1 MSTDHEVPDAVALTL
16 DLLIDQPD
24 WSKIREAAKAANV
37 FPDTLAAIDKIEE
50 AWENPNA
57 PFLNMLNV
65 RDGKTLVVAGSDD
78 PTSTLLR
85 VMIDRLKRLEVLEAG
100 GFDGKMASGTNDRL
114 FAMWF
119 TPDVIREEIT
129 EATEYDLADFDPK
142 AIEDAIRH
150 VVCHDDGDWTFEHV
164 CQVRTRIVELA
175 LDYTK
180 NPEPALATTGGKS

>member
-1 MSTDHEVPDAVALTL
+1 MNTDHEVPEAIGLTL
-16 DLLIDQPD
+16 DFLIDQPD
-24 WSKIREAAKAANV
+24 WSKVREAAKDANV
-37 FPDTLAAIDKIEE
+37 FPDTLAAIDKLED
-50 AWENPNA
+50 AWENPTK
-57 PFLNMLNV
+57 PYLNMLNV
-65 RDGKTLVVAGSDD
+65 RDGKTLVVISTDD
-78 PTSTLLR
+78 QMSTLLR
-85 VMIDRLKRLEVLEAG
+85 VTIDRLKRLEVLEAG

-119 TPDVIREEIT
+119 TPDVIQEEIT
-129 EATEYDLADFDPK
+129 DDTEYDLADFDPK